1 MKRTKIKRSY
11 VQFTKIVKISPPCS
25 MHRQPHKIQGI
36 QIVIVFTFL
45 YVLIVLCLFLIVESA
60 LKVCRSNSDTP
71 CIPWCLPEVLHIN
84 GTDFVAQVAQT
95 CCRPVIL
102 TQATKTPLIT

>member
-11 VQFTKIVKISPPCS
+11 VQFTKIVKISPPCA

-45 YVLIVLCLFLIVESA
+45 LIIS
-60 LKVCRSNSDTP
+60 
-71 CIPWCLPEVLHIN
+71 
-84 GTDFVAQVAQT
+84 QT
-95 CCRPVIL
+95 KRF
-102 TQATKTPLIT
+102 